1 MLTIKLYIIICMYT
15 ILCNTFIVFEFI
27 VYIHYLPGASCSMN
41 DVIVSCCSP
50 MCKSADRQPLEGASG

>member
-1 MLTIKLYIIICMYT
+1 MYT